1 MLRGNEEQVIDWL
14 KEQKKSGKV
23 KKIGVSI
30 YEIKD
35 IADKHMEWIDII
47 QAPYSI
53 YDQRIMLESNRLKEG
68 IKRGEIELHARSI
81 YLQGI
86 ILQKADKLPEFMS
99 SEMKLH
105 QERLNAYAE
114 KNSVTTMDIAN
125 KFIQDNKLIS
135 KAVIGVANSKQLE
148 EIIKSWD
155 KIKDMELEMTGIGN

>member
-1 MLRGNEEQVIDWL
+1 MLENNSL
-14 KEQKKSGKV
+14 KE
-23 KKIGVSI
+23 
-30 YEIKD
+30 
-35 IADKHMEWIDII
+35 
-47 QAPYSI
+47 
-53 YDQRIMLESNRLKEG
+53 R

-86 ILQKADKLPEFMS
+86 ILQKAGKLPGFMS
-99 SEMKLH
+99 REMKLH
-105 QERLNAYAE
+105 QESLNAYAE

-155 KIKDMELEMTGIGN
+155 KIKDMELENDWNWKVKTDIDPRYWGRNK

>member
-1 MLRGNEEQVIDWL
+1 
-14 KEQKKSGKV
+14 
-23 KKIGVSI
+23 
-30 YEIKD
+30 
-35 IADKHMEWIDII
+35 
-47 QAPYSI
+47 
-53 YDQRIMLESNRLKEG
+53 
-68 IKRGEIELHARSI
+68 
-81 YLQGI
+81 
-86 ILQKADKLPEFMS
+86 MS

-155 KIKDMELEMTGIGN
+155 KIKDMELEK